1 MTNNSNEG
9 KNPDDYSAI
18 KEALY
23 INGDSVLTRKTPMK
37 LMIQLMTGKIDRF
50 MAWQALR
57 LVHEKSEKCYFP
69 QYGIL
74 TVFSLSKDMDEFKRL
89 YDQGVQMLVNE
100 HIVTDEMMQ
109 EDEETAKKLTK
120 QILTNKKTRV
130 KIKTDKNNPFNR
142 FN

>member
-1 MTNNSNEG
+1 MTNNMNN
-9 KNPDDYSAI
+9 KNPDDYTAI

-23 INGDSVLTRKTPMK
+23 INGASVLTRKTPVK

-57 LVHEKSEKCYFP
+57 LVHEKTEKCYYP

-74 TVFSLSKDMDEFKRL
+74 TVFSLSKDMEEFKRL
-89 YDQGVQMLVNE
+89 YDQGVQMLLEQN
-100 HIVTDEMMQ
+100 IVTDEMTQ
-109 EDEETAKKLTK
+109 EDVETANKLSK
-120 QILTNKKTRV
+120 HLLTNKKTVV